1 MPGRKPTLKAFI
13 WSPTNCE
20 DITRWGMKYRGHEIK
35 LGDFQYGWSL
45 EMLQLY
51 DLLGAMNNI
60 TLAVH
65 LLKKV
70 KIPYKDWKRLDAYVK
85 EAAVLSLQVYR
96 DACLRLFALG

>member
-1 MPGRKPTLKAFI
+1 
-13 WSPTNCE
+13 
-20 DITRWGMKYRGHEIK
+20 
-35 LGDFQYGWSL
+35 
-45 EMLQLY
+45 
-51 DLLGAMNNI
+51 MNNI

-96 DACLRLFALG
+96 RCMFTVIRAWLNVTEVQEL